1 MRKPTSASSNIPAN
15 QMKIWILVPQL
26 ESNDPN
32 IQYYYDFS
40 QSFEEYKKVFEE
52 MKVDWQWQPVTLNNY
67 REIID
72 HISISAN
79 GKLPLVLNLCDGD
92 EINAAPG
99 ISILHYLEEKRLCY
113 SGADAKFYDITTSKV
128 TMKQAFD
135 CAGVSTPGWEIITTK
150 EQSVKGI
157 FDRLGSPLI
166 VKPAI
171 SGGSM
176 GVSVKNV
183 VHEEKELE
191 EQIRLLYEGYHGW
204 DLTSGG
210 LIVEQFIKGPEFTT
224 LIVGSYDRPKDFI
237 HYLPVKRE
245 FHSSLP
251 ETEKFLSFDRLWEFY
266 EKESSMPG
274 EENFFEYFLADSEL
288 IPALQQITLD
298 SYIAVKGSGYARVD
312 IRMDEATRKLYV
324 LEVNAQCGLSE
335 DEDYTSIGAIL
346 RVSGKSFRQLTV
358 EIIQDALRKNGNQT
372 QFYF

>member
-1 MRKPTSASSNIPAN
+1 MRKPTSPNLNISAK
-15 QMKIWILVPQL
+15 QLTIWVLVPHV

-40 QSFEEYKKVFEE
+40 QSFEEYKRVFEQ
-52 MKVDWQWQPVTLNNY
+52 MKIEWKWQPVTINNY

-72 HISISAN
+72 SISISAN

-92 EINAAPG
+92 EVNAAPG
-99 ISILHYLEEKRLCY
+99 ISVLNYLAEKRLCY
-113 SGADAKFYDITTSKV
+113 TGADAKFYDITTSKV

-135 CAGVSTPGWEIITTK
+135 GAGVSTPAWEAIKTK
-150 EQSVKGI
+150 DHSVKGI

-166 VKPAI
+166 LKPAI

-183 VHEEKELE
+183 VHTEKELE
-191 EQIRLLYEGYHGW
+191 EQIELLYQGYHGW

-210 LIVEQFIKGPEFTT
+210 LIVEKFIKGPEFTT
-224 LIVGSYDRPKDFI
+224 LIVGSYDRPKDCI
-237 HYLPVKRE
+237 HYQPVRRV

-266 EKESSMPG
+266 ERESSMPG
-274 EENFFEYFLADSEL
+274 QENFFEYFPADDEL
-288 IPALQQITLD
+288 IPALHQITMD
-298 SYIAVKGSGYARVD
+298 AYIAVQGTGYSRID
-312 IRMDEATRKLYV
+312 IRMDTDTRKLYV

-346 RVSGKSFRQLTV
+346 RVSGKSFEQLV
-358 EIIQDALRKNGNQT
+358 DEILRHALQKKNGV
-372 QFYF
+372 YIV